1 MKSVS
6 PGSLAYLNGDSV
18 VVLELKGFSEA
29 IVRSVETDETSIA
42 RISDLRSKHS
52 LEHIEKSD
60 NRHLVSQDAD
70 WQSAVERFEIISP
83 LLDMH
88 TRTAEDV
95 RKLAKENGKGIT
107 TIYRWIRAY
116 EKTGLV
122 SSLLRKERS
131 DKGALKI
138 DAEVEEVI
146 IAKIEQIFLVPE
158 RPSVLKLYKEIKS
171 ECFNLDL
178 PIPDKNTIYAR
189 VSAIEEKEALKRRLG
204 SKAAKQAYRPILG
217 KFPGADYPN
226 AVVQVDHTPVD
237 LIIVD
242 DLHRQPIGKPFL
254 TITIDVATRM
264 ISGFCLTLEHPSAH
278 SAGLCIAHAIATKD
292 NWLAN
297 RNIDIEWP
305 IHGKMRKI
313 HVDNAKEFRGNMLR
327 RACQQHGIILEFR
340 PRGMPNFGPH
350 VERVFRTF
358 MSEVHTIPG
367 TTFSSV
373 KDKLDYNSEGKACMT
388 LRELEMWFTVFI
400 VYYYHHKPHRGIAD
414 IPPIKKYEELIFG
427 NSSTPGIGMP
437 LPIEDEETL
446 RLDFTPYVER
456 SVQRQGVVID
466 NIHYF
471 SHVLKKWINSK
482 DKNKKARKYIF
493 ARDPRDISIVYFFDP
508 DTHKYVP
515 IPYLDSTRPSISLWE
530 LREVQRSLKDEHNA
544 MISED
549 VIFQGIAKMREIEA
563 VSIEKTRLAKQQ
575 RASEKR
581 KRRFV
586 QRRSNWNEAQNNAET
601 VEVTEVISEV
611 AGDYSDEDIQPFTD
625 VDIS

>member
-6 PGSLAYLNGDSV
+6 PGSLVYLNGNSV

-29 IVRSVETDETSIA
+29 IVRSIETDETSIA

-52 LEHIEKSD
+52 LEYIQKAD
-60 NRHLVSQDAD
+60 NRHLVSQDSD

-83 LLDMH
+83 LLHMH
-88 TRTAEDV
+88 SRTAEDV
-95 RKLAKENGKGIT
+95 KKIARKNGKGIT

-131 DKGALKI
+131 DKGSLKI
-138 DAEVEEVI
+138 NKEVEEVI
-146 IAKIEQIFLVPE
+146 NAKIEQVFLLPE

-171 ECFNLDL
+171 ECFKLDL
-178 PIPDKNTIYAR
+178 PTPDKNTIYAR
-189 VSAIEEKEALKRRLG
+189 VSAIEEKEAVKRRLG
-204 SKAAKQAYRPILG
+204 SKFAKQSYRPILG

-278 SAGLCIAHAIATKD
+278 SAGLCIAHAISTKD

-297 RNIDIEWP
+297 RNVDLEWP
-305 IHGKMRKI
+305 IHDKMRKI
-313 HVDNAKEFRGNMLR
+313 HVDNAKEFHGNMLR

-414 IPPIKKYEELIFG
+414 VPPIKKYEELIFG

-446 RLDFTPYVER
+446 RLNFTPYVER
-456 SVQRQGVVID
+456 SIQRQGVVID

-471 SHVLKKWINSK
+471 SPVLKKWIGTK
-482 DKNKKARKYIF
+482 DKNQKAQKFIF
-493 ARDPRDISIVYFFDP
+493 ARDPRDISAVHFFDP
-508 DTHKYVP
+508 DTNKYVSV
-515 IPYLDSTRPSISLWE
+515 PYLDNTRPSISLWE
-530 LREVQRSLKDEHNA
+530 LREVQKSLKNEHRA
-544 MISED
+544 LISED
-549 VIFQGIAKMREIEA
+549 IIFQGIAKMREIEVA
-563 VSIEKTRLAKQQ
+563 SIEKTRLAKQQ

-581 KRRFV
+581 KRRFA
-586 QRRSNWNEAQNNAET
+586 QRRSTWSAAHNKDETAGVAAVAAE
-601 VEVTEVISEV
+601 II
-611 AGDYSDEDIQPFTD
+611 DSDFDEEIQPFTD